1 MKGEIEMKV
10 KAIEFVMNYEG
21 YVKEIEAVVR
31 TEFKLIIQKMLE
43 IDPHDL
49 ITPDSYFEGENDAEG
64 FVWTIFKNKAKKE
77 GLI

>member
-1 MKGEIEMKV
+1 MKGEIEMKT
-10 KAIEFVMNYEG
+10 IEFVTNYES

-31 TEFKLIIQKMLE
+31 PEFKPIIQKILE

-49 ITPDSYFEGENDAEG
+49 ITPDSYFEGENDAKG
-64 FVWTIFKNKAKKE
+64 LVWKIFMKKAKKD